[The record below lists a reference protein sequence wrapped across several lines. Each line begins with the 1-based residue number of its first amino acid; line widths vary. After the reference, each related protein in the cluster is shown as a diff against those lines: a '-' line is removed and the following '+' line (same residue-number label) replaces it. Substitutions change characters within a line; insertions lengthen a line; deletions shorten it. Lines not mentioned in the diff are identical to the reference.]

1 MKARCGAVH
10 NYKSSKNITDNM
22 LQSFSSTI
30 STFNCEILVKDVLG
44 QSADDDISFPPQ
56 NLLLDW
62 SNCVLLSLCTLTCIL
77 EVIIHITLSVNV
89 IMLNHVTDHWLA

>member
-1 MKARCGAVH
+1 
-10 NYKSSKNITDNM
+10 M
-22 LQSFSSTI
+22 LQSFSSTF

-62 SNCVLLSLCTLTCIL
+62 SNCVLLSLYTLTCIL
-77 EVIIHITLSVNV
+77 GRSYHSYHFVRQRDDVKTRY
-89 IMLNHVTDHWLA
+89 